1 MKIAFVA
8 DDAQTISAHFGRAP
22 QVVVVKVE
30 DGREVAREVRSKEA
44 HGQGHAQEHD
54 HDHDHS
60 HDHRGGARAWLGLGR
75 HLPAIVGGLVLVVA
89 LLLLPD
95 LGPASRPQ
103 TGIEL
108 GHGRIVELLET
119 GDDPAAPE
127 ARVLL
132 LDGARQGETLDA
144 FLQGPSGQLDVPD
157 YQVGDEVVVAQS
169 LEPDSV
175 YVAVADRWRIPALG
189 IMFGLFAV
197 AVVIVGGWRGMRSLV
212 ALVLTLVAV
221 VKVLLPLLLA
231 GWPPVPVAIGAAVLI
246 STATFVLTEGAR
258 RTTLAALLGT
268 FASLALVGLLAAAFS
283 ALAQFTSIQGTEE
296 IVFLQTLLGED
307 IDLSGLLLAAVI
319 IGALGVLD
327 DVTISQAATVAEL
340 HRVDP
345 GASAGTLVARAM
357 NVGRSHIA
365 ATVNTLVLAYVGVAL
380 PLLVLFA
387 VGGQSPAVIASQEVV
402 AVEVMRALAGSIGIV
417 AAVPLTTWVAVAL
430 VRRGRAAPVGTGPAR
445 RS

>member
-1 MKIAFVA
+1 MSHARPVPGA
-8 DDAQTISAHFGRAP
+8 AP
-22 QVVVVKVE
+22 QRASSEAPVPAPPPGPFE
-30 DGREVAREVRSKEA
+30 RARL
-44 HGQGHAQEHD
+44 GI
-54 HDHDHS
+54 S
-60 HDHRGGARAWLGLGR
+60 H
-75 HLPAIVGGLVLVVA
+75 HLPAVIGGLALVVA

-95 LGPASRPQ
+95 LGPATRPE

-127 ARVLL
+127 ALVLL
-132 LDGARQGETLDA
+132 LDGPRAGETLEA
-144 FLQGPSGQLDVPD
+144 FLQGPSGQLEVPD
-157 YQVGDEVVVAQS
+157 YRVGDEVVVSQS

-197 AVVIVGGWRGMRSLV
+197 AVVVVGGWRGMRSLV

-246 STATFVLTEGAR
+246 STATFVLTEGLR

-268 FASLALVGLLAAAFS
+268 FASLALVGSLAAAFS

-307 IDLSGLLLAAVI
+307 LDFSGLLLAAVI

-345 GASAGTLVARAM
+345 GAPAGALAGRAM

-365 ATVNTLVLAYVGVAL
+365 ATVNTLVLAYVGVSL

-430 VRRGRAAPVGTGPAR
+430 VRRGHAAGTAATRPGA
-445 RS
+445 

>member
-1 MKIAFVA
+1 V
-8 DDAQTISAHFGRAP
+8 SH
-22 QVVVVKVE
+22 
-30 DGREVAREVRSKEA
+30 ARPA
-44 HGQGHAQEHD
+44 
-54 HDHDHS
+54 
-60 HDHRGGARAWLGLGR
+60 GGAAPAGSSPAASPPDQAPAPSSAPAPGPIERAWLGLLA
-75 HLPAIVGGLVLVVA
+75 HLPAVVGGVALVVA

-95 LGPASRPQ
+95 LGPGTTPQ

-108 GHGRIVELLET
+108 GHGRIVELLPV

-132 LDGARQGETLDA
+132 LDGARAGETLDA
-144 FLQGPSGQLDVPD
+144 FLQGPSGQLEVPD
-157 YQVGDEVVVAQS
+157 YRAGDEVVVSQS

-175 YVAVADRWRIPALG
+175 YVAVADRWRIPALA
-189 IMFGLFAV
+189 IMFGIFAI
-197 AVVIVGGWRGMRSLV
+197 AVVVVGGWRGLRSLV

-231 GWPPVPVAIGAAVLI
+231 GWPPVPVAIGSAVLI
-246 STATFVLTEGAR
+246 SLATFVLTEGAR

-268 FASLALVGLLAAAFS
+268 LASLALVGLLAAAFS
-283 ALAQFTSIQGTEE
+283 ALAQFTAIQGTEE

-307 IDLSGLLLAAVI
+307 LDFSGLLLAAVI

-340 HRVDP
+340 HRTEP
-345 GASAGTLVARAM
+345 GASTATLVGRAM

-365 ATVNTLVLAYVGVAL
+365 ATVNTLVLAYVGVSL

-387 VGGQSPAVIASQEVV
+387 VGGQSPALIASQEVV

-417 AAVPLTTWVAVAL
+417 MAVPLTTWVAALLVQRGQAGPPAGVAGT
-430 VRRGRAAPVGTGPAR
+430 RG
-445 RS
+445 